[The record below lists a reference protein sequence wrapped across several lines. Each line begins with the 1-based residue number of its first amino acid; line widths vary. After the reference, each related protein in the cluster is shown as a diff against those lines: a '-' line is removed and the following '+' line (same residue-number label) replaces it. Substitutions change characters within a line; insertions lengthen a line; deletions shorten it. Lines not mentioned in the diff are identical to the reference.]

1 MTMPEPGA
9 DEATAIPA
17 LPPTRMRRGLILAS
31 KIAAI
36 TLVVWLLAAYL
47 ILPAIWRHYEHQPK
61 LANAPK
67 TTLTSQGIPGDP
79 LNVGLIGQEADVVGA
94 MLAAGWN
101 PADPITLVSSLKIAG
116 SVVFRRPDPR
126 APVSN
131 LFLFGRKQDLAFE
144 KAAGTSARKRHHVR
158 FWKSVDLGTRD
169 TPLFLGSATFD
180 VSVGLSHL
188 TGEVTHH
195 IAPDIDAQ
203 RDSLLADLTR
213 AGKLAEIYQ
222 VTGVGATLIGRNGGG
237 DRYFTDGELSI
248 GALGEGRGG
257 DGKPTIL
264 PNPTVVDLKN
274 QLWDAIT
281 PLLSTPEP

>member
-1 MTMPEPGA
+1 MTTPEQDS
-9 DEATAIPA
+9 DEAAAIPVNISPKKRHRLVLA
-17 LPPTRMRRGLILAS
+17 LKLV
-31 KIAAI
+31 AI
-36 TLVVWLLAAYL
+36 TLGIWLVAAYL
-47 ILPAIWRHYEHQPK
+47 ILPLIWKHYEHQPK

-67 TTLTSQGIPGDP
+67 TTLTAQGIPGDP

-116 SVVFRRPDPR
+116 SVVFRHPDPR

-169 TPLFLGSATFD
+169 TPLFIGSATFD

-195 IAPDIDAQ
+195 ISPEIDAQ
-203 RDSLLADLTR
+203 RDSLIADLTR

-237 DRYFTDGELSI
+237 DRYFTDGELTI
-248 GALGEGRGG
+248 GAIGEGI
-257 DGKPTIL
+257 DGKGTPTIL

-281 PLLSTPEP
+281 PLLSSPES